1 MAKSWLW
8 ITEVVTLF
16 RERVDKSIDKD
27 MTIAILTYK
36 NYPFG
41 KYKNAEGKNVYPI
54 SIIESYI
61 ETKRDRE
68 KIKEIVDTIRYN
80 RLTSEEITKR
90 REKRFKEYSRPW
102 SEVEQMRKD
111 AEREHEERYQREITD
126 NPPESSM
133 RYVSDRQLRDDEVF
147 YENLKEEEQLSDVDG
162 EWKPKEGLFTMKSAN
177 YIANYLERNSD
188 SLGQAIKRLTFYM
201 NRSGENLTNKQ
212 VLKKAKKILQ
222 ERNEK
227 EKADR

>member
-1 MAKSWLW
+1 METSWLW
-8 ITEVVTLF
+8 ISGVVALF
-16 RERVDKSIDKD
+16 RERIDKD
-27 MTIAILTYK
+27 IDMDMTIEILK
-36 NYPFG
+36 HKKYPFG
-41 KYKNAEGKNVYPI
+41 KYKNAEGKHIYPKA
-54 SIIESYI
+54 IIYSYI
-61 ETKRDRE
+61 DTKRDRE
-68 KIKEIVDTIRYN
+68 KIKEIVNTIRYN
-80 RLTSEEITKR
+80 KLTSEEITQRK
-90 REKRFKEYSRPW
+90 EKAFKEYSRPW
-102 SEVEQMRKD
+102 SEVEQIRKD

-147 YENLKEEEQLSDVDG
+147 YESLKEEEQLSDVDS
-162 EWKPKEGLFTMKSAN
+162 EWSPKEGLFTMKSAN

-227 EKADR
+227 EKAER